1 MKNKDKRS
9 YRPKGQELTNLS
21 FTSLAEEKFVK
32 SSVRRIS
39 GKIRKLRIEKG
50 LSQERLAEL
59 AEVSLSTI
67 RFIELNQRSPS
78 LPMLFKLIFVL
89 DKQARIWEE

>member
-9 YRPKGQELTNLS
+9 YRPKGQELANFS

-32 SSVRRIS
+32 ISVRRIS
-39 GKIRKLRIEKG
+39 SKLRKLRIEKG

-59 AEVSLSTI
+59 ADVSLSTI
-67 RFIELNQRSPS
+67 RFIELNQRAPS
-78 LPMLFKLIFVL
+78 LPMLFKLIYVL
-89 DKQARIWEE
+89 DRQARIWDE

>member
-21 FTSLAEEKFVK
+21 FTSAAEEKFIKNSVK
-32 SSVRRIS
+32 MIS
-39 GKIRKLRIEKG
+39 GKIRRLRIEKG

-59 AEVSLSTI
+59 ADVSLSTI
-67 RFIELNQRSPS
+67 RFIELNQRAPS

-89 DKQARIWEE
+89 DKQAKIWE